1 MSTKI
6 YINMREEDPR
16 LREDDEKRRGDD
28 ERNREDDTW
37 KGDAEWILSPHCGS
51 RMTGV
56 WQLGG
61 RAGTSR
67 GVAGRRLSARRGGAG
82 RLALDPAPTNLIQL
96 RLDSIASL
104 QNDRLRS
111 RMTLGQGCKQGEA
124 SPTVK
129 SISYSFRALFCKF
142 IPAGLEF
149 Y

>member
-1 MSTKI
+1 
-6 YINMREEDPR
+6 MREEDPR

-56 WQLGG
+56 WHLGG

-82 RLALDPAPTNLIQL
+82 RRLGRAEKILAYA
-96 RLDSIASL
+96 
-104 QNDRLRS
+104 
-111 RMTLGQGCKQGEA
+111 RMTNEMCRGQGGCKQGDS
-124 SPTVK
+124 SPIK
-129 SISYSFRALFCKF
+129 SISYSFRVLFLQIHTCG
-142 IPAGLEF
+142 A
-149 Y
+149 